1 MKYKLPSQTF
11 EPEIVGETKRIR
23 ASFPRKN
30 GYVHELRCTWEE
42 TTPIG
47 DRFTM
52 GLNLTVFGLM
62 AAKEVSGHEVGGEAL
77 MAPARSSEK
86 DLKLEQVGL
95 EATGLATTVLSDP
108 LSSIFN

>member
-1 MKYKLPSQTF
+1 MLGHQKDQRQALL
-11 EPEIVGETKRIR
+11 ENER
-23 ASFPRKN
+23 
-30 GYVHELRCTWEE
+30 YVHELRCTWEE

-47 DRFTM
+47 ARFAT

-62 AAKEVSGHEVGGEAL
+62 AAKEVSGHGVGGEAL

-95 EATGLATTVLSDP
+95 EATGLATTILSDS
-108 LSSIFN
+108 LISIFN